1 MATNILHSLWA
12 VAMSVYVSRFVS
24 RLSTI
29 LMLSAVGRFSGI
41 VPPRSRRV

>member
-1 MATNILHSLWA
+1 LPDYPAGGGLGNARFCSAL
-12 VAMSVYVSRFVS
+12 SRFFS

-41 VPPRSRRV
+41 VPPN